1 MLKIMDSEIKVATAS
16 NYAFSKSSGA
26 WCNGVKNY
34 FLSQFEDEGAQGSS
48 SENQADK
55 MNEWF
60 RWESVLIHCADGH
73 AGKMCRTN

>member
-55 MNEWF
+55 MNE
-60 RWESVLIHCADGH
+60 
-73 AGKMCRTN
+73 